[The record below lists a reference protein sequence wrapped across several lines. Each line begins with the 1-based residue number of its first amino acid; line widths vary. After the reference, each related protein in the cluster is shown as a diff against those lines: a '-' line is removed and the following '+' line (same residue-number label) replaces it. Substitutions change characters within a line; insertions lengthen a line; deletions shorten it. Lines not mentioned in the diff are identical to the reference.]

1 MNNEFI
7 AGAFSG
13 LAQNIVGHPFDTAK
27 VMVQNNK
34 RLHSIKPL
42 QFYRGFMYP
51 TVFSVISNS
60 CVFPVNKYVNDRLHN
75 TYASGFITG
84 VTISPLCYVFDLL
97 KVKRQ
102 IPGKMSLK
110 MYGLGATAG
119 RESIGFCFWLG
130 SYFQLTKEYKISSF
144 WAGGIAGIL
153 AWTFSYPVDVIK
165 NRQMAQDISFK
176 QAYRVGNLW
185 KGYGLCIT
193 RAAVVNSIG
202 FYVYDKT
209 MKKLL

>member
-7 AGAFSG
+7 AGAISG

-34 RLHSIKPL
+34 NLCSMKAL
-42 QFYRGFMYP
+42 QFYRGFIYP
-51 TVFSVISNS
+51 TIFSIVSNS
-60 CVFPVNKYVNDRLHN
+60 FVFPINKYVNNIICN

-84 VTISPLCYVFDLL
+84 LTITPMCYTFDLL

-102 IPGKMSLK
+102 IPGKIQLRL
-110 MYGLGATAG
+110 YGLGATAG

-130 SYFQLTKEYKISSF
+130 SYFQLTKEYNISSF

-209 MKKLL
+209 ING